1 MLMKLADNQNASSW
15 AAQLRRKRF
24 LLFQS
29 LLASVERPVR
39 ILDVGGT
46 QRFWEVM
53 GVAADDE
60 VQVTLL
66 NLTQQPVSAPSFISV
81 AGNACQLQFG
91 DGTFDIVFSNSVIEH
106 VGGYDEQRQMAQ
118 EIKRVGKWYFL
129 QTPNRNFPL
138 EPHFLVPFF
147 QFLPVATR
155 VWLVRHFDVGWYK
168 KIADPQ
174 QARELVESIRLLNK
188 SELVRLFP
196 EATLYEEKLLG
207 LTKSY
212 VVYGGWE

>member
-1 MLMKLADNQNASSW
+1 MLMKLADNQNASSL

-29 LLASVERPVR
+29 LLASLSRPVR

-53 GVAADDE
+53 GLAAADD
-60 VQVTLL
+60 VHITLL
-66 NLTQQPVSAPSFISV
+66 NVTQQPVSSLSFASV

-91 DGTFDIVFSNSVIEH
+91 EATFDIVFSNSVIEH
-106 VGGYDEQRQMAQ
+106 VGTYTDQRRMADEIR
-118 EIKRVGKWYFL
+118 RVGKRYFL

-147 QFLPVATR
+147 QFLPLATR
-155 VWLVRHFDVGWYK
+155 AWLVSHFDVGWYK
-168 KIADPQ
+168 KIADLQ
-174 QARELVESIRLLNK
+174 QARELVESVRLLNQA
-188 SELVRLFP
+188 ELLHLFP
-196 EATLYEEKLLG
+196 EATLYKEKFLG
-207 LTKSY
+207 LTKSF
-212 VVYGGWE
+212 VVYNGWE

>member
-1 MLMKLADNQNASSW
+1 MLMKLADNRNASSL

-29 LLASVERPVR
+29 LLSGLERPVR

-53 GVAADDE
+53 GLGAGDD
-60 VQVTLL
+60 VHVTLL
-66 NLTQQPVSAPSFISV
+66 NLSEQPVSSDNFTSV

-91 DGTFDIVFSNSVIEH
+91 DATFDVVFSNSVIEH
-106 VGGYDEQRQMAQ
+106 VGGREEQRQMA
-118 EIKRVGKWYFL
+118 EEVKRVGRRYFL
-129 QTPNRNFPL
+129 QTPNRTFPL

-147 QFLPVATR
+147 QFLPVSTR

-168 KIADPQ
+168 KIDDPQ
-174 QARELVESIRLLNK
+174 QARELVESIRLLNR
-188 SELVRLFP
+188 SELLTLFP
-196 EATLYEEKLLG
+196 GSNLFEEKFFG
-207 LTKSY
+207 LTKSFI
-212 VVYGGWE
+212 VYDGWE